1 MTFTE
6 TLVLLIACGTIGTIL
21 WLLFA
26 GIRGGYRYYH
36 DCKPKRMATRI
47 DCKSKRM
54 ATRIDCKSK
63 RMATRIDCKSLDDD
77 RSSQR
82 NFKRIMR
89 S

>member
-54 ATRIDCKSK
+54 ATRIDCKS
-63 RMATRIDCKSLDDD
+63 LDDD